1 MKVWMT
7 MAAALLL
14 AACSGNPARPLAGQE
29 GGLAPMERLYAP
41 VEARIHPGD
50 VLEVRRDYQSE
61 AERFRVRE
69 DGRIN
74 YPLVGPV
81 TAAGKSPEALGEEL
95 TERLRPF
102 YQTPGV
108 TVNVVESP
116 GNRVF
121 VGGIV
126 GEPGTLSLEGGL
138 TLRQALLAAG
148 DIPTGGDRRGVVLLR
163 KTDDG
168 RYDVFLFDFDTI
180 YRIESERGRP
190 IPLRRDDIVLV
201 PKTRLVKV
209 VEGVDLYIRRLLPF
223 SLSTGFY
230 YDLRNL

>member
-1 MKVWMT
+1 
-7 MAAALLL
+7 
-14 AACSGNPARPLAGQE
+14 
-29 GGLAPMERLYAP
+29 MEKLYAP

-81 TAAGKSPEALGEEL
+81 MAAGKAPEALGAEL

-126 GEPGTLSLEGGL
+126 GKPGPLSLEGGL
-138 TLRQALLAAG
+138 TLRQALVAAG

-163 KTDDG
+163 KTGEG
-168 RYDVFLFDFDTI
+168 RYDVFLFDFDAI
-180 YRIESERGRP
+180 FRIESERGRP

-201 PKTRLVKV
+201 PKTRLAKA